1 MSRKIR
7 PLLLVVAALLAAPS
21 ASAQEVGPRVIAGN
35 NAAPGEHPHQILL
48 RRGSQFI
55 CGGSILDATHIVT
68 AAHCVVEDS
77 APIYPEVLGP
87 GQLSFMHGGV
97 DRPDGANGTS
107 DLTMGPPIQTVSVD
121 RRYLG
126 GSNSNAYDSAV
137 LTLASPVFGPNTGPN
152 TGPIPLASQE
162 EVAYAFS
169 NDDKATVSGWGVTE
183 QGSDSD
189 ILQQADVSLVTDST
203 CRTAYPTGI
212 VDSVMLC
219 AGAFSSAPNPPT
231 QDTCQGDSGGPLS
244 VPTAGGLKL
253 AGLTSFGDG
262 CGRLPGVYTEL
273 NETATRAFVTNTSQV
288 PPPSTAEGPT
298 VSGTPRV
305 GAEVTCNPPAV
316 TGANATRY
324 FWFAITGTDANELD
338 FSTQTITVPASAQG
352 ARLICDARLE
362 NAGGFFYAEADFASA
377 FGPIGAAPAAGGG
390 TGGGSGTGGGTNTPP
405 AFSLLSDL
413 GFGGFP
419 GRRTSLRRVL
429 SRGLAG
435 RISCNVDCTF
445 RASLVLPRASAR
457 KARFRGRTVVVSR
470 VSSNDSAGGSG
481 RRIRFKFKRSV
492 AQKMR
497 RLTRGTAIEV
507 RVTASDSRGTRRTE
521 KKTLRLKR

>member
-1 MSRKIR
+1 
-7 PLLLVVAALLAAPS
+7 VVAALLAAPS
-21 ASAQEVGPRVIAGN
+21 ASAQEVGPRVIEGSD
-35 NAAPGEHPHQILL
+35 AAPGDHPHQILL
-48 RRGSQFI
+48 RLKGRFI
-55 CGGSILDATHIVT
+55 CGGSILDRTHIVT
-68 AAHCVVEDS
+68 AAHCVVGEDS
-77 APIYPEVLGP
+77 SFYPRVVGP
-87 GQLSFMHGGV
+87 GDLSFMHDGV
-97 DRPDGANGTS
+97 DRPGGANETT
-107 DLTMGPPIQTVSVD
+107 DLTEGPAVETVSVD
-121 RRYLG
+121 PRYLRG
-126 GSNSNAYDSAV
+126 INPYENDSAV
-137 LTLASPVFGPNTGPN
+137 LTLQSPGLDLSGRPNTKA
-152 TGPIPLASQE
+152 IQLASQP
-162 EVAYAFS
+162 EVDAAFAS
-169 NDDKATVSGWGVTE
+169 GAKATVSGWGVTDPGE
-183 QGSDSD
+183 QGRDSD
-189 ILQQADVSLVTDST
+189 ILQAADVSLVSDST
-203 CRTAYPTGI
+203 CRNAYPNRI
-212 VDSVMLC
+212 VDAVMLC
-219 AGAFSSAPNPPT
+219 AGAFSPAPDPPT

-244 VPTAGGLKL
+244 VRVEGVLKL

-273 NETATRAFVTNTSQV
+273 NETPTRAFVTNTSQV

-352 ARLICDARLE
+352 TRLICDARLE